1 MNYKFKTKPY
11 KHQLT
16 ALEKSWNKENF
27 AYFMEMGTGKTKVLI
42 DNLAMLYDKGK
53 IDGAL
58 IIAPKGV
65 VKTWYEQEL
74 PTHLPNH
81 IENVTVLWQ
90 PNITKTQRE
99 KLESLFEIETAFHI
113 LIMNVESLSTDK
125 GVKFASKFIN
135 SHKTLMAIDESTT
148 IKTPTAKRTK
158 NIIDIGKLAKY
169 RRIMT
174 GSPITKNPLDLY
186 TQCEFLDPW
195 LLDFSS
201 YYAFRNRYAEMK
213 TMHIHGR
220 SIQVVDKFQNLGELS
235 ETVKQ
240 FSYRVLKEDCLD
252 LPDKIFIKRH
262 VSLTPDQKKIYEQ
275 MKKAA
280 MAMLNGKMT
289 TTMTVLTQLMRL
301 HQITCGHFIADDG
314 STQSVDS
321 NRLNELM
328 NILEE
333 TEGKAIIWAN
343 YQLSVGEIIQRII
356 KEYGPGSVVHYYGK
370 TLPEQRDYAIDA
382 FQKGKARFFVG
393 TPATGGYGLTPQ
405 EDRQDFIRKFQND
418 PKCRFL
424 IGTPQTGGYGIT
436 LTQAN
441 TVIYYSNSYDL
452 EKRLQSEDRAHRI
465 GQKKPV
471 TYVDL
476 IAEDTVD
483 EKIVKALRD
492 KINIAS
498 EVMGE
503 ELKDWI

>member
-11 KHQLT
+11 EHQLT

-42 DNLAMLYDKGK
+42 DNIAMLYDKGK

-74 PTHLPNH
+74 PTHLPDH

-90 PNITKTQRE
+90 ANITKGQQE
-99 KLESLFEIETAFHI
+99 KLESLFEIETAIHI
-113 LIMNVESLSTDK
+113 LIMNVEALSTEK

-135 SHKTLMAIDESTT
+135 SHKAMMAIDESTT
-148 IKTPTAKRTK
+148 IKTPTARRTK
-158 NIIDIGKLAKY
+158 NIIDIGKHAKY
-169 RRIMT
+169 KRIMT

-213 TMHIHGR
+213 TMHLRGR
-220 SIQVVDKFQNLGELS
+220 SIQVVEKFQNLDELS
-235 ETVKQ
+235 DTVKQ

-252 LPDKIFIKRH
+252 LPPKVFIKRH
-262 VSLTPDQKKIYEQ
+262 VALTSEQKQIYEQ

-280 MAMLNGKMT
+280 MAVLNGKVT

-301 HQITCGHFIADDG
+301 HQITCGHFTADD
-314 STQSVDS
+314 SSVQEVKS
-321 NRLNELM
+321 NRIKELM
-328 NILEE
+328 NVLSE

-343 YQLSVGEIIQRII
+343 YQNDIQKIINTIETKKDEDQNLI
-356 KEYGPGSVVHYYGK
+356 YGPGSVV
-370 TLPEQRDYAIDA
+370 DY
-382 FQKGKARFFVG
+382 
-393 TPATGGYGLTPQ
+393 YGLTPQ
-405 EDRQDFIRKFQND
+405 EDRQDNIRKFQND
-418 PKCRFL
+418 PNCRFL
-424 IGTPQTGGYGIT
+424 VGTPQTGGYGIT

-441 TVIYYSNSYDL
+441 TVVYYSNGYDL

-465 GQKKPV
+465 GQKKTV
-471 TYVDL
+471 TYIDL
-476 IAEDTVD
+476 IAEDTID
-483 EKIVKALRD
+483 EKIVEALRK

-498 EVMGE
+498 EVLGE
-503 ELKDWI
+503 ELKEWI

>member
-1 MNYKFKTKPY
+1 
-11 KHQLT
+11 
-16 ALEKSWNKENF
+16 
-27 AYFMEMGTGKTKVLI
+27 MEMGTGKTKVLI
-42 DNLAMLYDKGK
+42 DNIAMLYDKGK
-53 IDGAL
+53 INAAL
-58 IIAPKGV
+58 IVAPKGV

-74 PTHLPNH
+74 PTHLPDH

-90 PNITKTQRE
+90 SNITKGQQE

-113 LIMNVESLSTDK
+113 LVMNVEALSTEK

-135 SHKTLMAIDESTT
+135 SHKAMMAIDESTT
-148 IKTPTAKRTK
+148 IKTPSARRTK
-158 NIIDIGKLAKY
+158 NIIGIGKHAKY

-213 TMHIHGR
+213 TMHLRGR

-235 ETVKQ
+235 ETVKG

-252 LPDKIFIKRH
+252 LPEKVFIKRH
-262 VSLTPDQKKIYEQ
+262 VTLTPDQKKLYEQ

-280 MAMLNGKMT
+280 MAVLNGKVNT
-289 TTMTVLTQLMRL
+289 TTTVLTQLMRL
-301 HQITCGHFIADDG
+301 HQITCGHFTADDG
-314 STQSVDS
+314 TSQAVES
-321 NRLNELM
+321 NRLKELM
-328 NILEE
+328 DILEDID
-333 TEGKAIIWAN
+333 GKVIIWAN
-343 YQLSVGEIIQRII
+343 YQMSVGEIIQALV
-356 KEYGPGSVVHYYGK
+356 KKYGEESYVHY
-370 TLPEQRDYAIDA
+370 
-382 FQKGKARFFVG
+382 
-393 TPATGGYGLTPQ
+393 YGLTPQ
-405 EDRQDFIRKFQND
+405 EDRQDFIRRFQND
-418 PKCRFL
+418 PKCRF
-424 IGTPQTGGYGIT
+424 IVGTPQTGGYGIT

-441 TVIYYSNSYDL
+441 TVIYYSNGYDL

-465 GQKKPV
+465 GQKKTV
-471 TYVDL
+471 TYIDL

-503 ELKDWI
+503 ELKEWI